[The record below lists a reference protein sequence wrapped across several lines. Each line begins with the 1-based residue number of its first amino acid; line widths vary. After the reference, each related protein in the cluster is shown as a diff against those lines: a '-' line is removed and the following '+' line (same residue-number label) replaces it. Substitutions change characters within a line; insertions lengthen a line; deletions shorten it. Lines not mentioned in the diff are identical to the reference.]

1 MNEEHPHSNFL
12 NIRPEERKLVFSL
25 VIVLALTTLVLELSD
40 VIATG
45 GFVSKVGPGNIVWLW
60 IVDMIITIL
69 TAGAYSLAVDRM
81 ERVRLVKYLTLAF
94 AIMFL
99 VLRFVFSAA
108 APDWLSYPLLY
119 ILTDQFYAVF
129 PLAFWA
135 MVNDLYTS
143 AEGKRIFPVITM
155 GTALGAIFGNG
166 LAALSGWLLG
176 RSGGDPPSLIPM
188 GSLILLLCMVIIE
201 VVFSKRTVQARQAR
215 EEGVDIKQ
223 TLSIGVDYIR
233 NVPIFTFLA
242 VSMLLSGIAFTV
254 IEYHFFFSV
263 DQAAAQNP
271 LQFQTFYATFKII
284 LIVST
289 LLVQALFSNRY
300 LEKVG
305 LKNSFFFQP
314 IALAIGAVVAF
325 LFPGVYGAAG
335 ARYVARLVQQSWDEP
350 ARKSL
355 ENLIPDERRGRV
367 AVVIDRYFYDVSTI
381 FASLV
386 LGLLLLFGAGTA
398 VAPYLVYIYIG
409 LALVASIIA
418 VWAAFRLRARYDAS
432 LLDWRLARSRRKSVL
447 TGIEF

>member
-1 MNEEHPHSNFL
+1 MTEERQRPPFL

-25 VIVLALTTLVLELSD
+25 VVVLAITTLVLELSD

-69 TAGAYSLAVDRM
+69 TAGVYSLAVDRM
-81 ERVRLVKYLTLAF
+81 ERVRLIKYLMLAF

-108 APDWLSYPLLY
+108 APDWVSYPLLY

-135 MVNDLYTS
+135 MVNDLYTAS
-143 AEGKRIFPVITM
+143 EGKRIFPVITM
-155 GTALGAIFGNG
+155 GTALGAILGNG
-166 LAALSGWLLG
+166 LAALSGWILG

-188 GSLILLLCMVIIE
+188 GSLLLLVSMVIIE

-223 TLSIGVDYIR
+223 TLRIGADYIR
-233 NVPIFTFLA
+233 HVPIFTYLA

-263 DQAAAQNP
+263 DDAVSQNP
-271 LQFQTFYATFKII
+271 LQFQAFYAAFKLI
-284 LIVST
+284 LIFST
-289 LLVQALFSNRY
+289 LLVQALFSNRF
-300 LEKVG
+300 LEKIG
-305 LKNSFFFQP
+305 IKNSFIFQP
-314 IALAIGAVVAF
+314 IALAIGAGLALLV
-325 LFPGVYGAAG
+325 PGVYGAAG

-355 ENLIPDERRGRV
+355 ENLVPDERRGRV
-367 AVVIDRYFYDVSTI
+367 AVVIDRYFYDLSTI

-398 VAPYLVYIYIG
+398 IAPFLVYVYVG
-409 LALVASIIA
+409 LALVASLIA
-418 VWAAFRLRARYDAS
+418 IWAAFRIRARYDES
-432 LLDWRLARSRRKSVL
+432 LLDWRLSRSRRKSVL